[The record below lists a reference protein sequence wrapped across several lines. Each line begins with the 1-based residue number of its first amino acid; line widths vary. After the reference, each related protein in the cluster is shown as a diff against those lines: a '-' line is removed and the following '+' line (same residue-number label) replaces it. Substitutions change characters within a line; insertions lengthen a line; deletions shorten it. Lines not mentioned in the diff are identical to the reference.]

1 MSGKFIDSLFNF
13 LADPEGLTQ
22 KEICSDL
29 KKLGISPRK
38 LKERMKRIIKENKKK
53 RTR

>member
-1 MSGKFIDSLFNF
+1 MSGKFVDSLFSF

-38 LKERMKRIIKENKKK
+38 LKKRMKRIIKESKK
-53 RTR
+53 RRKR